1 MSDPIWLH
9 IARRD
14 LGLAEIPGADTAPK
28 IRQWLADLGAWWR
41 DDETPWCGVAVGA
54 WMKQAGI
61 ARPKHWYR
69 AKGWLEWGVDIGGP
83 TYGCVAVFERAGGGH
98 VGIVVGINKSGH
110 LMVLGGNQGNRVSIL
125 PFDRSRAIGYR
136 MPPGHAV
143 PLSADLPI
151 LASNGQL
158 SRNEA

>member
-1 MSDPIWLH
+1 VSEPNWLT

-14 LGLAEIPGADTAPK
+14 LGLAEVNGAETAPK
-28 IRQWLADLGAWWR
+28 IKQWLADLGAWWR

-69 AKGWLEWGVDIGGP
+69 AKGWLDFGFSCGP
-83 TYGCVAVFERAGGGH
+83 VVGAVVVFERAGGGH
-98 VGIVVGINKSGH
+98 VGLAVGYNDTTDRVY
-110 LMVLGGNQGNRVSIL
+110 VLGGNQGNKVSIL
-125 PFDRSRAIGYR
+125 PFEASRVIGYR
-136 MPPGHAV
+136 WPWASV
-143 PLSADLPI
+143 ENTTSLPMMGG
-151 LASNGQL
+151 GQL